1 MDLLSIRDLETTF
14 FTDRG
19 AARAVDGVSL
29 DVGRGQTVAVVG
41 ESGCGKTM
49 LALSV
54 LRLVPSPPGRI
65 TGGQVLFDGTDLLAL
80 PEAAMRSIRGNR
92 ISMIF
97 QEPMT
102 SLNPVFRVGEQIAEA
117 VRLHQGATAHEA
129 REAAAEMLRLV
140 GIPDPGARAQA
151 YPHELSGGMRQRV
164 VIAMALACDPELVL
178 ADEPTTALDVTIQAQ
193 ILDLMMDLKERNNS
207 AVLLITHDLGIVA
220 QTCSRVAVMYAG
232 QVVEDAPVP
241 ELFRDPLH
249 PYTRGL
255 LRSLPRP
262 GARQRELE
270 PVPGVVPG
278 LADLPRGCRFHPR
291 CPQAM
296 PRCSEEPPPL
306 LGPAPGRGVRCWLH
320 V

>member
-14 FTDRG
+14 FTDQG

-29 DVGRGQTVAVVG
+29 DVDRGQTVAVVG

-54 LRLVPSPPGRI
+54 LRLVPAPAGRI
-65 TGGQVLFDGTDLLAL
+65 TGGQVFFDGTDLLAL

-117 VRLHQGATAHEA
+117 VRLHRGATAREAHEA
-129 REAAAEMLRLV
+129 AVEMLRLV
-140 GIPDPGARAQA
+140 GIPGPDERARA

-193 ILDLMMDLKERNNS
+193 ILDLMMDLKERNDS

-232 QVVEDAPVP
+232 QVVEQSPVP

-262 GARQRELE
+262 GARRRELE
-270 PVPGVVPG
+270 PIPGVVPG
-278 LADLPRGCRFHPR
+278 LRALPRGCRFHPR

-296 PRCSEEPPPL
+296 PRCREERPPM
-306 LGPAPGRGVRCWLH
+306 LGPQAGRGVRCWLH
-320 V
+320 A